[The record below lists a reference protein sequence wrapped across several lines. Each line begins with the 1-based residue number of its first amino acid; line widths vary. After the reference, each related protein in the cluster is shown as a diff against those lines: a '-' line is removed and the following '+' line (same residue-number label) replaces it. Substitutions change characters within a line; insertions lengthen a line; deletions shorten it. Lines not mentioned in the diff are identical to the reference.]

1 VQRKYSLTLL
11 QSLAKISKD
20 CDQYCSIRIFVTGRA
35 NLAWQEHVKRHMR
48 LESLVQISVEANP
61 DDIRKYVEKEIEID
75 DNYECMNDT
84 LKNEILAKIVDNSE
98 GM

>member
-1 VQRKYSLTLL
+1 
-11 QSLAKISKD
+11 
-20 CDQYCSIRIFVTGRA
+20 
-35 NLAWQEHVKRHMR
+35 MR